1 MKKLFTLLISGLF
14 CCLVLISPAQ
24 QRTVKGKVTADDG
37 NPLPGA
43 SVSIKGTNLGTI
55 TDAEGDYSIDL
66 PQNAEVIVFSF
77 IGYLSAEVV
86 IGSQEVINYQL
97 QLDVTQLE
105 EVVVTAFGIEQE
117 KKALGYA
124 VQQLEAEEIL
134 ESNQPNVIDALQG
147 RIAGVQ
153 INSSGG
159 APGAGSSIIIRGIT
173 SLGPGSN
180 NQPLFVVDGI
190 PISNETVA
198 GNVIPSAGSNAAG
211 GGEEFRDLASAEQ
224 FSNTNRAADINP
236 DDIESISI
244 LKGAAATALYG
255 LRAANGAVIITTKKG
270 EAGKARINFSTSVS
284 WDNVVTTPDIQTQF
298 REGRQGRIRTVSD
311 GSRSSVRFQ
320 TLGPA
325 VSEFDGVFDNF
336 DRFFQTGQTYTN
348 SVSLSG
354 GNEKAT
360 YFTSVSRLD
369 QTGVVPNSDW
379 DRTSFKIAGSSSL
392 TEKLKVNGAVT
403 YTNSGGNRSQGGDKS
418 IMSTLNYHTPTFD
431 VNDYINPDGTQNSY
445 AGTIIDNPR
454 YLAEFST
461 YEDDVDRIV
470 GFVGFNYQ
478 PVEWINLSYQV
489 GIDNYSDVRKRIAP
503 PNIDITF
510 QNGGFV
516 VEENINYREI
526 NSNLLLSF
534 NHSFTEDFTATFTLG
549 NQITDIRSGLISTR
563 GEGLALAGFFDLSN
577 TANLFTTKDDREQKL
592 VGVFGELKLDYHN
605 MLFLSVTGRNDWT
618 STLPKDNRSF
628 FYPSVSLGYVFSEQ
642 FDLPDVFTYG
652 KIRASW
658 AEVGKDALAYQV
670 GTYFEGVPGSP
681 FLGQS
686 AFRLDDLAG
695 SLTLKPER
703 TTSIEFGAD
712 LRFFADRLGLDF
724 TWFRQVSKDQII
736 PIPVSNTT
744 SLSQFVTNA
753 GEIENKGVE
762 ILLHG
767 TPLKKGDFNWDVSL
781 NYSKIENEVLDIT
794 PLVDEIIF
802 YEDRP
807 SEIVNK
813 LIVGGSAG
821 DLYGHP
827 YIRDAQGRLIIDE
840 NGLPQSAL
848 DTLILVG
855 NALPDWTAGLTN
867 TLSWK
872 GFSLSVLLELR
883 EGGDLVDTGL
893 RNRLRNGVDARTGIR
908 YEQIVFNGVNESGEV
923 NTIPVLPTGYGNNVS
938 PALYRNESAYVGSS
952 DILLQDASWFRIRNV
967 SLSYNL
973 PSQLLA
979 KLPFTSARLTLA
991 GNNVFLNTPFIG
1003 FDPEGSQFGSG
1014 ANAFGF
1020 AGQSIP
1026 NTRSYTVKLNFSL

>member
-1 MKKLFTLLISGLF
+1 MKKLFTLLIPGLL
-14 CCLVLISPAQ
+14 CCLALTSMAQ
-24 QRTVKGKVTADDG
+24 QRTVKGKVTAEDG
-37 NPLPGA
+37 SPLPGA

-55 TDAEGDYSIDL
+55 TDATGDYTIDL

-77 IGYLSAEVV
+77 IGYLTAEVV
-86 IGSQEVINYQL
+86 IGSQGVINHQL
-97 QLDVTQLE
+97 QLDITQLQ

-124 VQQLEAEEIL
+124 VQQIEAEEIL
-134 ESNQPNVIDALQG
+134 ESNQPNIIDALQG

-159 APGAGSSIIIRGIT
+159 APGAGSSIIIRGLT
-173 SLGPGSN
+173 SLSPGAN

-270 EAGKARINFSTSVS
+270 EAGKARVNFSTSVG
-284 WDNVVTTPDIQTQF
+284 WNNVVTTPDIQTQF
-298 REGRQGRIRTVSD
+298 REGRQGRIRTNSD

-320 TLGPA
+320 TLGPQ
-325 VSEFDGVFDNF
+325 VSEFDGVYDNF
-336 DRFFQTGQTYTN
+336 DRFFETGNTYST

-354 GNEKAT
+354 GNEKTT
-360 YFTSVSRLD
+360 YFTSASRLS

-379 DRTSFKIAGSSSL
+379 DRTSFKIAGSSEL
-392 TEKLKVNGAVT
+392 TDKFKVNGTVT

-461 YEDDVDRIV
+461 YEDNVDRII
-470 GFVGFNYQ
+470 GYIGFNYQ
-478 PVEWINLSYQV
+478 PLEWINLSYQLGV
-489 GIDNYSDVRKRIAP
+489 DNYSDVRTRIAP

-516 VEENINYREI
+516 VEENVNYREI

-534 NHSFTEDFTATFTLG
+534 NKSFADEFSATFTLG
-549 NQITDIRSGLISTR
+549 NQVTDIRSALTSTR
-563 GEGLALAGFFDLSN
+563 GEGFALPEFFDLSN
-577 TANLFTTKDDREQKL
+577 TTNLFAVKDDREQKL
-592 VGVFGELKLDYHN
+592 IGVFGELKLDYQN
-605 MLFLSVTGRNDWT
+605 MLFLSITGRNDWT
-618 STLPKDNRSF
+618 STLPKNNRSF

-642 FDLPDVFTYG
+642 FDLPEVFTYG

-658 AEVGKDALAYQV
+658 AEVGKDAGPYQV
-670 GTYFEGVPGSP
+670 GTYFESAPGAP

-686 AFRLDDLAG
+686 GFRLDDVAG
-695 SLTLKPER
+695 SINLKPER
-703 TTSIEFGAD
+703 TTSIEIGTD
-712 LRFFADRLGLDF
+712 LRFFSDRLGLDF
-724 TWFRQVSKDQII
+724 TYFRQVSKDQII
-736 PIPVSNTT
+736 PVPVSNTT
-744 SLSQFVTNA
+744 SLSRFVTNA
-753 GEIENKGVE
+753 GEIENRGIEVLVNANPVKV
-762 ILLHG
+762 
-767 TPLKKGDFNWDVSL
+767 GDFSWDFSL
-781 NYSKIENEVLDIT
+781 NYSRIRNEVLEIT

-802 YEDRP
+802 YEDGP

-813 LIVGGSAG
+813 LIKGGSAG

-827 YIRDAQGRLIIDE
+827 YIRDPQGRLIIDE

-855 NALPDWTAGLTN
+855 NALPDFTAGLTN
-867 TLSWK
+867 TLTWK
-872 GFSLSVLLELR
+872 GLSLSVLLELR
-883 EGGDLVDTGL
+883 EGGDLLDVGL
-893 RNRLRNGVDARTGIR
+893 RNRMRNGVDARTGIR
-908 YEQIVFNGVNESGEV
+908 YEQIVFNGVTETGQV
-923 NTIPVLPTGYGNNVS
+923 NTTPVLPTGYANNVS

-967 SLSYNL
+967 SLSYNV
-973 PSQLLA
+973 PSDLLA
-979 KLPFTSARLTLA
+979 KLPFTSARVTLA
-991 GNNVFLNTPFIG
+991 GNNIFLNTPFIG
-1003 FDPEGSQFGSG
+1003 FDPESSQFGSG
-1014 ANAFGF
+1014 TNAFGF
-1020 AGQSIP
+1020 GGQSIP